1 MGEFSKHA
9 EMCAAGV
16 MQAGVTELDIS
27 GNSKISEIGIAHVV
41 RTNITS
47 KLKADWC
54 GISNLEMESLA
65 RALAVNSTLEE
76 LDISKNIIGDN
87 GIGHIATALLT
98 NTTLKILNISKC
110 VPAVSSSLQHL
121 DTSSNGRVHICTA
134 LQKNT
139 TLKTLKFARC
149 GLSDLVAESL
159 ARAMEVNSS
168 LEELNIIDNNICDNG
183 IVDLAESLQKN
194 TTLKVLHVGMLQYS
208 TGPVTSFTDT
218 GMLSLAR
225 NVATNKS
232 LKRLSIRWFSTDP
245 ESVLKMMAKTVKN
258 SIV

>member
-1 MGEFSKHA
+1 MN
-9 EMCAAGV
+9 
-16 MQAGVTELDIS
+16 D
-27 GNSKISEIGIAHVV
+27 
-41 RTNITS
+41 
-47 KLKADWC
+47 
-54 GISNLEMESLA
+54 
-65 RALAVNSTLEE
+65 
-76 LDISKNIIGDN
+76 
-87 GIGHIATALLT
+87 
-98 NTTLKILNISKC
+98 
-110 VPAVSSSLQHL
+110 
-121 DTSSNGRVHICTA
+121 RVHICTA

-194 TTLKVLHVGMLQYS
+194 TTLKVLHVGMLRYS

-245 ESVLKMMAKTVKN
+245 ESALKMMAKTVKSSSLKILVLSIGMCISPSGEAPVGTSVPVQEWQLSSEKKSEWHQCVNVGGKELILSVEESNLESLELEVHALSRCEYSLQFKTAVGSVN
-258 SIV
+258 SARHKKGLPDLFFHFHFYPL